1 MKKENDE
8 GSTPLGGERNLAAAR
23 LVLLGAV
30 CGDMVGAPYEF
41 KNTKNYDFK
50 LFPSRSRFTDDTVC
64 TIGVADA
71 LLGGRPF
78 SESVREWCRKYIDA
92 GYGGLFRRWITSDSM
107 EPYNSWGNGS
117 AMRVSAVGAFA
128 CSLDE
133 ALELAKQSAEFTH
146 NHPEGVKG
154 AQATAAA
161 IHYAL
166 TGRSKEEIKSM
177 VEERFG
183 YDLSRKYDDIQ
194 PDYRFEVSC
203 QKSVPESIICF
214 LESHD
219 YESAIR
225 KAVAMGGD
233 ADTMGAITGG
243 IAAAYYGEIPYY
255 ILAPALKLLPDDM
268 LEVVNRFN
276 ASLSL

>member
-1 MKKENDE
+1 
-8 GSTPLGGERNLAAAR
+8 
-23 LVLLGAV
+23 
-30 CGDMVGAPYEF
+30 
-41 KNTKNYDFK
+41 
-50 LFPSRSRFTDDTVC
+50 
-64 TIGVADA
+64 
-71 LLGGRPF
+71 
-78 SESVREWCRKYIDA
+78 
-92 GYGGLFRRWITSDSM
+92 
-107 EPYNSWGNGS
+107 
-117 AMRVSAVGAFA
+117 MRVSAVGAFA

-225 KAVAMGGD
+225 KAVAMGGA
-233 ADTMGAITGG
+233 ADTMGAIPGG